1 MFALPAIGGGGAD
14 GSSDERPLRLEGYLA
29 EDFRQFLRV
38 LLPMYVL
45 HFDLILLTRLTDS
58 VRVPRQHKPPAL
70 SSGQWVSVLKLSTT
84 WNFRDIRKTA
94 IRQLDDH
101 ARDDPILRLIVSRQ
115 FKISKWLIP
124 AVNALARRVEPINH
138 EDIRRL
144 EVLGDLRSTVL
155 DLVLKIASVRE
166 RFTGL
171 QTQAKDPWGRMIQQA
186 TDTGLSGR
194 AMMDFTTIITEVFDC
209 NVKGRARVHVDP
221 TADQLGIPTAMKY
234 ESDMDS
240 ESDSESEQRSP
251 IRSYPLL
258 ARREEDEDSD

>member
-45 HFDLILLTRLTDS
+45 HFDLTLLTCLTDLI
-58 VRVPRQHKPPAL
+58 RVSRQHKPPVL
-70 SSGQWVSVLKLSTT
+70 TGDQWMSVLKLATT

-94 IRQLDDH
+94 TRQLDSH
-101 ARDDPILRLIVSRQ
+101 AQDDPILRLIVSKQ
-115 FKISKWLIP
+115 LKISKWLVP
-124 AVNALARRVEPINH
+124 AVNALARRSEPLNR

-144 EVLGDLRSTVL
+144 EVLGDLRNIVL

-166 RFTGL
+166 RFTGF
-171 QTQAKDPWGRMIQQA
+171 QIFEENHWGNVIHQAI
-186 TDTGLSGR
+186 DTSPSGR

-209 NVKGRARVHVDP
+209 NTKGRARIHEELAQGP
-221 TADQLGIPTAMKY
+221 TEIPTVARY
-234 ESDMDS
+234 ENDTDS
-240 ESDSESEQRSP
+240 ESD
-251 IRSYPLL
+251 
-258 ARREEDEDSD
+258 